1 MSYSSRSMTLEVA
14 YHPEYVETVVPR
26 LLRFAGGGGGAGLA
40 PLLGGGGGGAFLP
53 CTPTVFVFTLVPK
66 LLPPLSQLVLRLN
79 PDEYDSPP

>member
-1 MSYSSRSMTLEVA
+1 MTLEVA
-14 YHPEYVETVVPR
+14 NHPEYVETVVPR

-53 CTPTVFVFTLVPK
+53 CTPIVFVFMLVPK
-66 LLPPLSQLVLRLN
+66 LLPPLSQLVLRLK